1 MKLFIFLFHFIISLM
16 GKKILSLLFLSIFA
30 FSLTAQNLS
39 LYEKNNFAQI
49 QLTAEK
55 PNRPGNSD
63 KPNRPG
69 KSTSNNSKDENNTLA
84 GIFFEILFDICDQIW
99 IFSHMNADYDIAPY
113 ATRPK
118 YIDYKAE
125 EWQTEKFYRYTL
137 ETGTFF
143 FPQDLTIGN
152 ESRIE
157 GITYKFFG
165 PVFENTLYT
174 SFISMSE
181 NTNFWLIGN
190 LKLGGAINLVNF
202 NYFNVAFNMQWS
214 HWYGQKT
221 IDGMNLGFIIRS
233 YPIKPVLLEWRVNW
247 QSFMTEE
254 NYNDFSAYFES
265 HLELGIM
272 VDKRIEI
279 YAAWKYVNDRFNENI
294 KNGISTGM
302 KLHF

>member
-1 MKLFIFLFHFIISLM
+1 MK
-16 GKKILSLLFLSIFA
+16 KKFLSLLFLSTFA
-30 FSLTAQNLS
+30 ISLTAQNLF
-39 LYEKNNFAQI
+39 LYENNNFEQI
-49 QLTAEK
+49 QRTAEK
-55 PNRPGNSD
+55 PNRPGNPTNS
-63 KPNRPG
+63 
-69 KSTSNNSKDENNTLA
+69 SNDAENNTLA

-125 EWQTEKFYRYTL
+125 DWQAEKFYRYTL

-143 FPQDLTIGN
+143 FLQDLTIGN

-165 PVFENTLYT
+165 PVFENTLFT
-174 SFISMSE
+174 SFRSMSE
-181 NTNFWLIGN
+181 NSNIWLIGN
-190 LKLGGAINLVNF
+190 LRLGAINLVNF
-202 NYFNVAFNMQWS
+202 NLFNVALNIQWT
-214 HWYGQKT
+214 HWYGQKI
-221 IDGMNLGFIIRS
+221 IDGMNLGFILRS

-294 KNGISTGM
+294 KNGVSSGV
-302 KLHF
+302 KFHF